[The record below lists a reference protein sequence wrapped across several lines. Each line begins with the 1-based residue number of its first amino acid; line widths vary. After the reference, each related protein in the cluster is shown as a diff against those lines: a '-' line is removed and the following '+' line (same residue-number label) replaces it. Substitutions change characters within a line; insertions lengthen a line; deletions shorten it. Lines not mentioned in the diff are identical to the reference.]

1 MRKLLFLFSLVL
13 LVAGGALA
21 AETLTLTD
29 GGTVSGE
36 IIKSDDNGLMLRL
49 PGETYATTNVSWSH
63 MSQESLKQLAAN
75 PKLKSYAEPF
85 IEPDASQRPAKPEIT
100 TKEPTQDPNHLFLP
114 GTSIAEAHGIKP
126 PSLFGG
132 LFGSPVGLF
141 IFLVLYAAN
150 LYAGY
155 EVAII
160 RARPVVQVIGLS
172 AVLPVI
178 GPVIFLAL
186 PMKVEAPPESEPVFA
201 PAGTAAA
208 AGQRTP
214 EEIQIVEA
222 SWRKEEKPPEPQIFS
237 RGKFTFNK
245 RFVETKFAGYM
256 GAPKGEAL
264 KFTMELKT
272 ATAQHAVEHILQV
285 AATEVILETKRGQV
299 TVPLADIQEIKLI
312 PIPPPPAPTA

>member
-1 MRKLLFLFSLVL
+1 VRKFIFLFSLA
-13 LVAGGALA
+13 LVVAFGAVA

-29 GGTVSGE
+29 GGTLSGE
-36 IIKSDDNGLMLRL
+36 MIKSDDNGLMLRL
-49 PGETYATTNVSWSH
+49 PDETYATTNVAWSH
-63 MSQESLKQLAAN
+63 LSQESLKQLAAN
-75 PKLKSYAEPF
+75 PKLKTYAEPF
-85 IEPDASQRPAKPEIT
+85 IEPDASQRPAKAEIKVNEVT
-100 TKEPTQDPNHLFLP
+100 RLERPAK
-114 GTSIAEAHGIKP
+114 

-160 RARPVVQVIGLS
+160 RARPAIQVIGLS

-178 GPVIFLAL
+178 GPVIFLAM
-186 PMKVEAPPESEPVFA
+186 PMKVEAPPESEPVYA
-201 PAGTAAA
+201 PAGTATA
-208 AGQRTP
+208 AGQRTH

-222 SWRKEEKPPEPQIFS
+222 SWRQEEKKPEPQIFA

-245 RFVETKFAGYM
+245 RFMETKFAGYI

-272 ATAQHAVEHILQV
+272 SQAQHAVEHILQV

-299 TVPLADIQEIKLI
+299 TVPLADIQEIKLT
-312 PIPPPPAPTA
+312 PIPPAPAPTA